1 MTNRFCRRRVSC
13 HVKHTDIWTPTQKAD
28 LLDQR
33 TRLHRQI
40 SRFKAIQTIYMP
52 PATVTPADPVSDETA
67 IDPTPAPKRKRGAAI
82 NESDTPNKPNP
93 VELQPL
99 LLPSELPV
107 NLRSACYPGL
117 EEIERKMR
125 DAQCRTS
132 LDRIRTHLYM
142 KSGLTTYKQRHARH
156 QKGNTRTHKTI
167 DDNDMKIKIFQEK
180 YNTARKA
187 LIALGANEAEMEW
200 KEVKDADLRCLEDAE
215 MDAKREERRRRQAE
229 KLVKKAKENALS
241 GPGPGESHRKLS
253 WIWEG
258 AGRDPD
264 TSTGL
269 HEGEDSSLL
278 SRLDLTYGRLILP

>member
-1 MTNRFCRRRVSC
+1 
-13 HVKHTDIWTPTQKAD
+13 
-28 LLDQR
+28 
-33 TRLHRQI
+33 
-40 SRFKAIQTIYMP
+40 MP
-52 PATVTPADPVSDETA
+52 PATVTPTDPVPNEST
-67 IDPTPAPKRKRGAAI
+67 IDPAPAPKRKRGAAI
-82 NESDTPNKPNP
+82 DENDKPNKPNP
-93 VELQPL
+93 IELQSL

-142 KSGLTTYKQRHARH
+142 KSGLTSYKQRHARH
-156 QKGNTRTHKTI
+156 QKGNTRTRKTI
-167 DDNDMKIKIFQEK
+167 DDNDMKIKMFQEK

-200 KEVKDADLRCLEDAE
+200 KEVRDADLRCLEDAE
-215 MDAKREERRRRQAE
+215 MDAKREERRQRQAE
-229 KLVKKAKENALS
+229 KLAKNAKENALS
-241 GPGPGESHRKLS
+241 GPGPGESRRKLS

-269 HEGEDSSLL
+269 HEGEDSLL
-278 SRLDLTYGRLILP
+278 FSQLNLTHRHLILSQRSVCSGPKHELGQGVGTKRSSC